1 MSNAKIPELNEIIA
15 RVIEMIDEVK
25 TVSKIIHEYRKNT
38 RNEVDSNLGR
48 NNERSLTLDQ

>member
-1 MSNAKIPELNEIIA
+1 
-15 RVIEMIDEVK
+15 MIDEVK

-38 RNEVDSNLGR
+38 RNEVGSNLGR